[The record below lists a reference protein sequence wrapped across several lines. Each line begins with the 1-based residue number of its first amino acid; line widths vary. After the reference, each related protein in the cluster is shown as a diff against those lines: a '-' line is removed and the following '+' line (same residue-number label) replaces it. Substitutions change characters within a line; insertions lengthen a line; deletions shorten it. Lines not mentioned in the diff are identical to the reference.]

1 MVTNRVNTMVVSSR
15 LDSRELA
22 MMVLAWELE
31 IGSRPRSMSWLI
43 REIVGAMAEMM
54 HKKHG
59 QAVEVDSHQAAFD
72 IIEGR
77 DLRAHSI
84 GSLHAL
90 TRGLQAEGLEPSV
103 PDESEYFSSNKI
115 LTDAIAVGK
124 RLGQSDEEITE
135 RVGAMAAKQ
144 ERERI
149 QKEQEDRDARE
160 QRNREQLSGWRAQDQ
175 ARRQAPELTPEQKT
189 ANFEASVVKELG
201 NEWEGPIH
209 KIVIENTRK
218 LWMIRTPEGTEA
230 EFDAWLLRM
239 VEMAKPDIDTRQER
253 FRESLEE
260 QEREKALRKQAKE
273 AVAG

>member
-59 QAVEVDSHQAAFD
+59 QAVEVESHQAAFD

-90 TRGLQAEGLEPSV
+90 TRGLQAEVLAP
-103 PDESEYFSSNKI
+103 
-115 LTDAIAVGK
+115 AIAEETQGVTNDMVLLNAIKAG
-124 RLGQSDEEITE
+124 RAMGRSDEEIQASITPMAEKYAEEE
-135 RVGAMAAKQ
+135 RQAKQ
-144 ERERI
+144 
-149 QKEQEDRDARE
+149 ARE
-160 QRNREQLSGWRAQDQ
+160 DEIERDREAQYSSWRAQDQ
-175 ARRQAPELTPEQKT
+175 AMKQKPELTPEQRT
-189 ANFEASVVKELG
+189 ANYEGSVIKELG
-201 NEWEGPIH
+201 NEWGGPAHNITI
-209 KIVIENTRK
+209 KEIRRIYIE
-218 LWMIRTPEGTEA
+218 RTPEATEA
-230 EFDAWLLRM
+230 EFDAWLARM
-239 VEMAKPDIDTRQER
+239 VEAAKPEIDTRKER
-253 FRESLEE
+253 FKESLEM
-260 QEREKALRKQAKE
+260 QEREKAARKQAKE

>member
-59 QAVEVDSHQAAFD
+59 QAVEVESHQAAFD

-77 DLRAHSI
+77 QLRAHST

-90 TRGLQAEGLEPSV
+90 TKGLQMEGLAPSV
-103 PDESEYFSSNKI
+103 VDDTEFFNSNKLLLAAI
-115 LTDAIAVGK
+115 DAGK
-124 RLGQSDEEITE
+124 KLGQSDEEITE
-135 RVGAMAAKQ
+135 RVGAIAAKQ
-144 ERERI
+144 MKER
-149 QKEQEDRDARE
+149 QKDKAAKQQHAKD
-160 QRNREQLSGWRAQDQ
+160 QILGWHKQDQ
-175 ARRQAPELTPEQKT
+175 ARKQEPELTPEQKT

-201 NEWEGPIH
+201 NEWEGPVH

-218 LWMIRTPEGTEA
+218 LWMVRTPEGSEA
-230 EFDAWLLRM
+230 DFDAWLLRM
-239 VEMAKPDIDTRQER
+239 VERARPDIDTRQER
-253 FRESLEE
+253 FKASLEE
-260 QEREKALRKQAKE
+260 QEREKIQKKQAKE
-273 AVAG
+273 AVGG